1 MFLLKKKRKR
11 KNNRDRMKIIRHMLS
26 VNERNICWKK
36 NKRRIGLTKGDIMMV
51 VVRRK

>member
-1 MFLLKKKRKR
+1 LLVFTKKR
-11 KNNRDRMKIIRHMLS
+11 KNNRDRMKIIRQMLS
-26 VNERNICWKK
+26 VNE